1 MGVLLLFL
9 QCSCPRSSLSALQN
23 IALKCRLTVDHGLL
37 TNGYDTVINVKED
50 CIMRQ
55 DLSELIFII
64 DRSGSMYGLESDTI
78 GGFNRVLEEN
88 AKAPGECNITTYFF
102 SDHAELIHDRIPV
115 RGVHPITSKDYIVGG
130 CTALLDTLGT
140 AISKIEHIF
149 ARTDE
154 SQLPAHV
161 QFVIITDG
169 FENASREYPRDK
181 IRRLILSHQEKDHWD
196 FLFLGADMDAIA
208 EARSYGIPAD
218 RAVSTIGD
226 ADSVQLA
233 YDAVVCASL
242 DERAAPFAAP
252 RSAKWKKT
260 VESDTARRSG
270 R

>member
-140 AISKIEHIF
+140 AIS
-149 ARTDE
+149 
-154 SQLPAHV
+154 SP
-161 QFVIITDG
+161 
-169 FENASREYPRDK
+169 
-181 IRRLILSHQEKDHWD
+181 IRRRITGIFCSSVQIWTPLPRPDPTA
-196 FLFLGADMDAIA
+196 FLPTAQYPPSAMPIRCSSPTTLWSVPVSMSVPLPLRRRAAQSGKRQWRAIPPDA
-208 EARSYGIPAD
+208 P
-218 RAVSTIGD
+218 D
-226 ADSVQLA
+226 ADSRKACPHRLSFFIFIIFSSNLA
-233 YDAVVCASL
+233 LFLLV
-242 DERAAPFAAP
+242 
-252 RSAKWKKT
+252 KT
-260 VESDTARRSG
+260 VG
-270 R
+270 V